1 MRPRCHRHLA
11 GCLTLAALCLPPVL
25 PLAHAAPGPAA
36 RGPAAPAPHSAY
48 PDGTGDSLVDR
59 LNAAQLP
66 QSYHGPLYYQGQ
78 PIPPAQP
85 LDVQSLP
92 PNVPQIVP
100 SPPPGARAPEPSMRP
115 PGLTGSTLPPP
126 EPPCAGA
133 C

>member
-1 MRPRCHRHLA
+1 MPHPRRPVPAAGAALGARRTGPCLAGAAFRLSRPR
-11 GCLTLAALCLPPVL
+11 
-25 PLAHAAPGPAA
+25 
-36 RGPAAPAPHSAY
+36 SAY

-85 LDVQSLP
+85 LDVQGLP

-100 SPPPGARAPEPSMRP
+100 PPPPGARAPEPSMRP